1 MCREEE
7 TWFMAVFQ
15 PMKNQLL
22 PLLAWNGPLITLLA
36 LALAL
41 TAGLL
46 LIRLT
51 PLDGVFLVVLV
62 VGGVATLVE
71 PLAGL
76 ALALFLGPLRAYLSA
91 EVVQV
96 PAQIGQVF
104 VALTLAVWLAR
115 GLARREI
122 RFPLLLGGRKATPL
136 LLPLLIFLGAALVS
150 LWDAVELPA
159 YGVPEFIKWVQIVL
173 LFLFVSD
180 HLTPRRL
187 PWLLGALLATGVF
200 QAGVGIWQFGLRGAG
215 PEHFGILGGR
225 FYRAYGTFEQPNP
238 SAGYIGMTLSLAI
251 GMTM

>member
-1 MCREEE
+1 MHSPATFDR
-7 TWFMAVFQ
+7 AI
-15 PMKNQLL
+15 LSL
-22 PLLAWNGPLITLLA
+22 HRALAWNGPLITLLG

-62 VGGVATLVE
+62 VGGVATLIE

-122 RFPLLLGGRKATPL
+122 RFP
-136 LLPLLIFLGAALVS
+136 
-150 LWDAVELPA
+150 PA
-159 YGVPEFIKWVQIVL
+159 EILYCRNWRPA
-173 LFLFVSD
+173 SP
-180 HLTPRRL
+180 PRR
-187 PWLLGALLATGVF
+187 
-200 QAGVGIWQFGLRGAG
+200 
-215 PEHFGILGGR
+215 
-225 FYRAYGTFEQPNP
+225 P
-238 SAGYIGMTLSLAI
+238 SPRRWAWVCA
-251 GMTM
+251 